1 MLVRI
6 LSTLFVAALAAGP
19 ALAQSGSSVI
29 PEPST
34 MVLFGLG
41 AVGVIV
47 GRHLSARRPEE

>member
-1 MLVRI
+1 MFARI
-6 LSTLFVAALAAGP
+6 LLTLFVAALAAGP

-41 AVGVIV
+41 VAGVAI
-47 GRHLSARRPEE
+47 GRHYASRRPDE

>member
-1 MLVRI
+1 MVVRI
-6 LSTLFVAALAAGP
+6 LSSLFVAALAAGP

-41 AVGVIV
+41 VAGVV
-47 GRHLSARRPEE
+47 LGRHYAARRPDE

>member
-1 MLVRI
+1 MVVRI
-6 LSTLFVAALAAGP
+6 LSSLFVVALAAGP

-41 AVGVIV
+41 VAGVV
-47 GRHLSARRPEE
+47 LGRHYAARRPDE